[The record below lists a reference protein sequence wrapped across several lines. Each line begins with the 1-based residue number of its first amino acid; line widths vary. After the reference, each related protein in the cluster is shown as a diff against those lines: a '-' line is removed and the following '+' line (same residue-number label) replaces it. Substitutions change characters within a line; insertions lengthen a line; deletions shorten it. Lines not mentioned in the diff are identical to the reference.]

1 MSGSAGERRLFGVVG
16 HPLSQSLSPLIHNWG
31 FARNDLP
38 GTYMAWE
45 IDPDH
50 LPHFVVALRT
60 LPISGASITIPHK
73 QNIVPY
79 VDRLSDTALNVGSVN
94 TLLWQDGDLWGE
106 NTDVAGFLAPLLERE
121 ETIRSALILGAGG
134 GTLACIQGLR
144 QLGVTEVEVAARNA
158 GKARDLAKSQ
168 GVAAISWD
176 QMDSRSADLL
186 VNATP
191 LGMKGKAEE
200 TLPLSPT
207 PERFPLVY
215 DLVYNPVQTRL
226 LRASEN
232 AGCRAIS
239 GLSMFVNQAREQ
251 FRIWT
256 GLYLE
261 ESSLAELVREQLEDK

>member
-16 HPLSQSLSPLIHNWG
+16 HPLSQSLSPQIHNWG
-31 FARNDLP
+31 FALHDLP
-38 GTYMAWE
+38 WTYMAWE
-45 IDPDH
+45 VDPDH
-50 LPHFVVALRT
+50 LPHFMVAFRT
-60 LPISGASITIPHK
+60 LPISGASVTIPHK
-73 QNIVPY
+73 QHIVPY
-79 VDRLSDTALNVGSVN
+79 VDRLSDTALKVGSVN
-94 TLLWQDGDLWGE
+94 TLYWNDGELWAE

-121 ETIRSALILGAGG
+121 ENIRSALILGAGG

-144 QLGVTEVEVAARNA
+144 QLGVTDMEVAARNE
-158 GKARDLAKSQ
+158 GKAGDLAKSQ
-168 GVAAISWD
+168 GIAAISWD

-200 TLPLSPT
+200 AMPLTPT

-226 LRASEN
+226 LRASEK
-232 AGCRAIS
+232 AGCRTIS

-256 GLYLE
+256 GLDLE
-261 ESSLAELVREQLEDK
+261 EKSLAELVRKQLEGK

>member
-1 MSGSAGERRLFGVVG
+1 MSGNAREKRLFGVAG
-16 HPLSQSLSPLIHNWG
+16 HPLRQSLSPLIHNWG
-31 FARNDLP
+31 FALHDLSW
-38 GTYMAWE
+38 TYTAWE

-94 TLLWQDGDLWGE
+94 TLFWRDGELCAE
-106 NTDVAGFLAPLLERE
+106 NTDVAGFLAPLLEGGE
-121 ETIRSALILGAGG
+121 DIRSALILGAGG
-134 GTLACIQGLR
+134 GALACIQGLR
-144 QLGVTEVEVAARNA
+144 QMGVTNMEVAARNE
-158 GKARDLAKSQ
+158 GKARDLAKSE
-168 GVAAISWD
+168 GIAAISWD
-176 QMDSRSADLL
+176 QTETRSADIL

-200 TLPLSPT
+200 ALPLTPT
-207 PERFPLVY
+207 PEQFPLVY
-215 DLVYNPVQTRL
+215 DLVYNPVRTGL
-226 LRASEN
+226 LRASEK
-232 AGCRAIS
+232 AGCRTIT

-256 GLYLE
+256 GLDLE
-261 ESSLAELVREQLEDK
+261 EKSLAELVRKQLEDK